1 MILEIGDTGH
11 FLDIL
16 LFKRRLV
23 AFRRSVHS
31 SFPWHHGGTNYDSH
45 FLSSWPLASSPDI
58 TRCRVMLAA

>member
-31 SFPWHHGGTNYDSH
+31 SFPWHHTGGNYDSY
-45 FLSSWPLASSPDI
+45 FLSPWPLH
-58 TRCRVMLAA
+58 LALT